1 MGKLRQGN
9 TEKQRLE
16 DELITKPRDSK
27 GIKSLST
34 IKPKLPKLD
43 ITKFNGTHI
52 DWIRF

>member
-1 MGKLRQGN
+1 MRKLRQEN
-9 TEKQRLE
+9 TEKQSLE
-16 DELITKPRDSK
+16 DELITKQRDSK
-27 GIKSLST
+27 EMKSLST